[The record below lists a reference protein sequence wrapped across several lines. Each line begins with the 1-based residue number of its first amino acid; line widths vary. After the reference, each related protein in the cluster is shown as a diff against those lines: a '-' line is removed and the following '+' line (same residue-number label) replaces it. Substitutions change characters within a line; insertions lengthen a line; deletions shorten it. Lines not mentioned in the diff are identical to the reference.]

1 MTEPRPSTLRVW
13 LGAIR
18 PATLLAA
25 VGPVLV
31 GGACALG
38 ETQQNWLAGALAL
51 AAALTVQIL
60 VNIHN
65 DLKDFEKGADTE
77 DRLGEARAAQKGWLS
92 PAQLK
97 GALAVLVVI
106 SGVITGALAWI
117 VGWPVIVIGL
127 ASILSAFAYTGG
139 PFPLAYNGLGDLFVF
154 LFFGLVAV
162 MGTTYVITEAVSTQ
176 AFWAGLIVG
185 AHATAILVVNNI
197 RDRLTDAPVNKKT
210 LVVRFGASFGRWEY
224 ILCLV
229 GGYGLVAWAIH
240 MENVFPISCYTAFI
254 SAPLAMNCIRAL
266 STLDGAD
273 LNPWLGK
280 TAQVGLLS
288 SVGLAGGMLL

>member
-117 VGWPVIVIGL
+117 VCIGL
-127 ASILSAFAYTGG
+127 CF
-139 PFPLAYNGLGDLFVF
+139 
-154 LFFGLVAV
+154 
-162 MGTTYVITEAVSTQ
+162 
-176 AFWAGLIVG
+176 
-185 AHATAILVVNNI
+185 
-197 RDRLTDAPVNKKT
+197 
-210 LVVRFGASFGRWEY
+210 
-224 ILCLV
+224 
-229 GGYGLVAWAIH
+229 
-240 MENVFPISCYTAFI
+240 
-254 SAPLAMNCIRAL
+254 
-266 STLDGAD
+266 
-273 LNPWLGK
+273 
-280 TAQVGLLS
+280 VGLWPCSCIPFCMDSMKQVSDNRWNYARFIWS
-288 SVGLAGGMLL
+288 SSQGKSKELYKCYSKTIITVALIL

>member
-1 MTEPRPSTLRVW
+1 M
-13 LGAIR
+13 
-18 PATLLAA
+18 
-25 VGPVLV
+25 V

-97 GALAVLVVI
+97 GALAVLVDN

-127 ASILSAFAYTGG
+127 ASILSAFAYTVG
-139 PFPLAYNGLGDLFVF
+139 PFPLAYNGLGDLLVF

-185 AHATAILVVNNI
+185 AHATALLVVNNL
-197 RDRLTDAPVNKKT
+197 R
-210 LVVRFGASFGRWEY
+210 GR
-224 ILCLV
+224 
-229 GGYGLVAWAIH
+229 
-240 MENVFPISCYTAFI
+240 
-254 SAPLAMNCIRAL
+254 
-266 STLDGAD
+266 
-273 LNPWLGK
+273 
-280 TAQVGLLS
+280 
-288 SVGLAGGMLL
+288 

>member
-1 MTEPRPSTLRVW
+1 M
-13 LGAIR
+13 
-18 PATLLAA
+18 
-25 VGPVLV
+25 
-31 GGACALG
+31 
-38 ETQQNWLAGALAL
+38 
-51 AAALTVQIL
+51 VQIL

-97 GALAVLVVI
+97 GALKILVFI
-106 SGVITGALAWI
+106 AGVITAALTWI
-117 VGWPVIVIGL
+117 AGWPVVIIGV

-162 MGTTYVITEAVSTQ
+162 MGTTYVITETVSIQ

-197 RDRLTDAPVNKKT
+197 RDRLTDAPVNKRT

-229 GGYGLVAWAIH
+229 GGYVLLAWAIH
-240 MENVFPISCYTAFI
+240 MENVFPLTCYGAFL
-254 SAPLAMNCIRAL
+254 SAPLALHCIRAL